1 MASTYSTSLRLNL
14 MGTGDQSGT
23 WGTTTNVNLGTLL
36 EQGITGVATI
46 SIAGLTS
53 YPLTANNG
61 ATDQSRNAAIIFTG
75 TLTGNCTILTPTGAS
90 KLYII
95 ANTTSGGYSLVM
107 QVNGSSGTTITIP
120 NGKTVMVYTD
130 ATNFYQGPDY
140 VGPLGTMSTQN
151 ASSVAITGGTIAGT
165 TISTSS
171 VSTSSLTGTG
181 GTIDNTPIGGTTAA
195 AGSFTTLG
203 ATGAV
208 TFGNSTLNI
217 PTTFTL
223 NSTGAVVLPKGTT
236 AQEPTGVAGMI
247 RFNSQTGNFEGY
259 NGLVWGSIGGG
270 NSTASGLW
278 QNAQSITA
286 NQTITSGYSATSAG
300 PITVAG
306 GVTITVPSG
315 SRWVVL

>member
-95 ANTTSGGYSLVM
+95 ANTTSGGYSLMM
-107 QVNGSSGTTITIP
+107 QVNGSSGATITIP

-165 TISTSS
+165 TI
-171 VSTSSLTGTG
+171 STSSLTGTG

>member
-1 MASTYSTSLRLNL
+1 

-120 NGKTVMVYTD
+120 NGKTVIVYTD

-151 ASSVAITGGTIAGT
+151 ASSVAITGGTI
-165 TISTSS
+165 TSS
-171 VSTSSLTGTG
+171 
-181 GTIDNTPIGGTTAA
+181 TIDNTPIGGTTAA

-270 NSTASGLW
+270 AS
-278 QNAQSITA
+278 A
-286 NQTITSGYSATSAG
+286 NGAVYENTQIISSNYTMTTGNNGESVG
-300 PITVAG
+300 PITVNSG
-306 GVTITVPSG
+306 ITVTIPSG
-315 SRWVVL
+315 SRWLVL

>member
-171 VSTSSLTGTG
+171 LTGTG

>member
-151 ASSVAITGGTIAGT
+151 ASSVAITGGTI
-165 TISTSS
+165 
-171 VSTSSLTGTG
+171 
-181 GTIDNTPIGGTTAA
+181 GGTTTYNNT
-195 AGSFTTLG
+195 GGLYTFG
-203 ATGAV
+203 GTGAI
-208 TFGNSTLNI
+208 TL
-217 PTTFTL
+217 P
-223 NSTGAVVLPKGTT
+223 GGTT
-236 AQEPTGVAGMI
+236 AQEPGTPVAGMI
-247 RFNSQTGNFEGY
+247 RFNIQTGNFEGY
-259 NGLVWGSIGGG
+259 NGLVWSSIGG

-300 PITVAG
+300 PIRVASG
-306 GVTITVPSG
+306 VSVTIPSG